1 MTKPKKMLRAMA
13 SVTAGLVLAAGVG
26 VAGASG
32 WNGGG
37 WDGGGGNGHGDK
49 KGGGGISVENEN
61 NVKLTNNNTQNAE
74 SGKAKVEGDKDKC
87 GGGHG
92 GNHWYNRCEGNGEGG
107 VLGDATTGAAS
118 NENTTGLSVDIDNG
132 SLCECLELGGDGH
145 KKGSIKIDNDNNV
158 VITNNN
164 TQTATSGD
172 ATVEGGNG
180 GSATTGDAS
189 NANTTTIGVTISN

>member
-1 MTKPKKMLRAMA
+1 MTIPKKMLRAMA

-26 VAGASG
+26 VAGASTYG
-32 WNGGG
+32 GGG
-37 WDGGGGNGHGDK
+37 WDHGDK

-61 NVKLTNNNTQNAE
+61 TVTVTNDNTQNAQ
-74 SGKAKVEGDKDKC
+74 SGEAKVKGDKDKDKC
-87 GGGHG
+87 GGGRHG
-92 GNHWYNRCEGNGEGG
+92 NNWGNWCEGNGEGG

>member
-26 VAGASG
+26 VAGAS
-32 WNGGG
+32 WNGN
-37 WDGGGGNGHGDK
+37 DGGYGGYHGDK
-49 KGGGGISVENEN
+49 KGGGGITVENEN
-61 NVKLTNNNTQNAE
+61 KV
-74 SGKAKVEGDKDKC
+74 KVENKNNQTATSGEAVVTGDDDKDKC
-87 GGGHG
+87 GGGRG
-92 GNHWYNRCEGNGEGG
+92 ENHWGNRCEGNGEGG